1 MIVHLTTSTVSLRK
15 NSRHL
20 SLITESIS
28 KAGHNIAQDW
38 ISAARHRLKNN
49 LKKKPA
55 SIASENLELVS
66 KADVIVA
73 EVTYDS
79 FGIVYQVAMAIHLN
93 KPVLLLTKNSKV
105 DKMLQGLADNN
116 MVILKN
122 YSEKT
127 LNAIIED
134 FLKLNDIS
142 SQDLRFNFFIDREIY
157 NYLRW
162 AAYKTNKSKSKILR
176 DMIKNY
182 SDRKSVV

>member
-1 MIVHLTTSTVSLRK
+1 MIVYLTTSTVSLRK

-20 SLITESIS
+20 NLITESIS
-28 KAGHNIAQDW
+28 KAGYNIAQDW

-55 SIASENLELVS
+55 SIANENLELVS

-79 FGIVYQVAMAIHLN
+79 FGIGYQVAMAIHLN

-157 NYLRW
+157 NSLQSVDQSDLGKLYL
-162 AAYKTNKSKSKILR
+162 Y
-176 DMIKNY
+176 M
-182 SDRKSVV
+182 